1 MTPEE
6 NSASIWLRGKL
17 PQNSE
22 SPALGSSRNRN
33 IASQQKLQQPNE
45 ERKEN

>member
-1 MTPEE
+1 MTPEGD
-6 NSASIWLRGKL
+6 SAGIWLRGKL

-22 SPALGSSRNRN
+22 SPALGSSRNQN
-33 IASQQKLQQPNE
+33 IASQQKLQPPNE

>member
-6 NSASIWLRGKL
+6 NSASIWLHGKL

-22 SPALGSSRNRN
+22 SPALGSSRNQN
-33 IASQQKLQQPNE
+33 IAGQKKLQQPNE

>member
-6 NSASIWLRGKL
+6 NSASIWLDGNL
-17 PQNSE
+17 PHNSE
-22 SPALGSSRNRN
+22 SPAPDSSRNQN